1 MCALLPQ
8 VDNIWALQFGHD
20 AFPSNGVHNQLFFT
34 AGPDSYANGLFR
46 VITVGP

>member
-20 AFPSNGVHNQLFFT
+20 AFPSNGVHNQLFLQRARTVMQT
-34 AGPDSYANGLFR
+34 ACLE
-46 VITVGP
+46 